1 MNLLLDPNVAYLI
14 LVVGFIFGVLALF
27 TPGTGLLEV
36 GALFAMVLAGYSIY
50 NLPINAWALILLLV
64 GVVPF
69 LVAMRKFKHWVWL
82 IPANISIIVGS
93 IFLFRLESGSPAIH
107 PVLATLVSIIAT
119 VFLWFI
125 GRKSIEALRSRPSQD
140 LTRLIGMIG
149 EARTEIAMD
158 GTVYINGEEW
168 SARSDKK
175 IKEGSKVKV
184 IQREGLVLIVEQA

>member
-1 MNLLLDPNVAYLI
+1 MNILLDPNVAYLI

-69 LVAMRKFKHWVWL
+69 LVAMRKFKQWYWL
-82 IPANISIIVGS
+82 VPANISIIVGS
-93 IFLFRLESGSPAIH
+93 VFLFRLESGYPAIN
-107 PVLATLVSIIAT
+107 PVLASLVSVIAT

-125 GRKSIEALRSRPSQD
+125 GRKSIEALKSKPNQD
-140 LTRLIGMIG
+140 LSRLIGMIG
-149 EARTEIAMD
+149 EARTEISTD
-158 GTVYINGEEW
+158 GTIYINGEDW

-175 IKEGSKVKV
+175 IREGSKVKV
-184 IQREGLVLIVEQA
+184 IKREGLVLLVEPA